1 MAQISSKSQFLVRK
15 PPFHSRTHDR
25 GAGSRLRVLRIRP
38 RSNRRSSSPVRRLVS
53 SLQFANT
60 SVSQNQNR
68 RWTLH
73 ARVASIVSTSPQAVI
88 SPEMPACSHVA
99 VPPRKPAS
107 PHCQA
112 GYDSMGLSYEKP
124 RRPFRCCQV
133 LGTSLPNGKRVPCPR
148 RVHHD
153 VGRMIH
159 GQRFTTALPCAGGPH
174 STYVWTFAQKTAP
187 ASAGLSTQDTL
198 PEPRVGQLKNASE
211 S

>member
-1 MAQISSKSQFLVRK
+1 MRSLFLAQISSKSQFLIRN
-15 PPFHSRTHDR
+15 PPFHLGIRDR
-25 GAGSRLRVLRIRP
+25 GVDSRLRVLRIRP
-38 RSNRRSSSPVRRLVS
+38 DANDRSSTPVRRLVS

-60 SVSQNQNR
+60 SASQNQNR

-133 LGTSLPNGKRVPCPR
+133 LGTSLPNGKRVHCPR
-148 RVHHD
+148 CISCITIAI
-153 VGRMIH
+153 GCRMDNAL
-159 GQRFTTALPCAGGPH
+159 RLPCRAQVGLNPPTSEPSPRTPLRLPPDCLLRTH
-174 STYVWTFAQKTAP
+174 SRNHVLA
-187 ASAGLSTQDTL
+187 
-198 PEPRVGQLKNASE
+198 N
-211 S
+211 